1 MVINLEALR
10 RDAPEL
16 RLKLFRWYIEHVEG
30 LLSEQKQHDFGQ
42 AWGCGASDVK
52 EIDAWRKQQGF
63 ECKKQ

>member
-1 MVINLEALR
+1 MNLDALKK
-10 RDAPEL
+10 DAPEL

-30 LLSEQKQHDFGQ
+30 VLSEQMRHDSGQ

-52 EIDAWRKQQGF
+52 EIDAWRRQQGL